1 MTKQVE
7 NLTSGENQNKTGR
20 RGFLAHAAMSIGMI
34 ASYGTGAVYALQFLF
49 PRKKETRYRR
59 LSVVSL
65 EQLQKDGS
73 KTFKDLAGNKIVLV
87 NTEQGLKAMSTTCPH
102 LGCKVYWEPEN
113 LRFFCPCHDGVFDVN
128 GHVVSGPP
136 TRALDNYQVEVDEND
151 NVFVMVK
158 ET

>member
-73 KTFKDLAGNKIVLV
+73 KTFKVKPCKEINPTKYL
-87 NTEQGLKAMSTTCPH
+87 EMLKSAEK
-102 LGCKVYWEPEN
+102 GKV
-113 LRFFCPCHDGVFDVN
+113 
-128 GHVVSGPP
+128 
-136 TRALDNYQVEVDEND
+136 
-151 NVFVMVK
+151 
-158 ET
+158 